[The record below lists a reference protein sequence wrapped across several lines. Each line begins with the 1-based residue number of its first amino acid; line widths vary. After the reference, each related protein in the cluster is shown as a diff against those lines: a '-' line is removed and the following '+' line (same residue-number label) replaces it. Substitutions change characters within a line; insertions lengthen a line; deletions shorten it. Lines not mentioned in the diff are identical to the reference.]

1 MTGEMTRG
9 DATKRRK
16 TYFIQRVFQTKFI
29 VLFLLLVILG
39 SAISGGLLYQRT
51 FTELGDHYGEAHS
64 KLKTTGEI
72 ILPNVL
78 AGNIIAII
86 IIGVASVAL
95 TVLISHKVAGP
106 LYRFEK
112 NAEQIAQGDLTV
124 ITKLRQSDQVKGLAD
139 AFSKMTMELRE
150 KLLDIRKESEDL
162 PILIDEMKT
171 LSQKK
176 TVSPEELAGIMTRLS
191 DISSRLEKAFEHF
204 KL

>member
-1 MTGEMTRG
+1 MTRG
-9 DATKRRK
+9 EEIKRRK

-39 SAISGGLLYQRT
+39 SVISGGLLYQRT
-51 FTELGDHYGEAHS
+51 FTELGDHYGKAHL
-64 KLKTTGEI
+64 KLKSTGEI

-78 AGNIIAII
+78 IGNVIAIV

-95 TVLISHKVAGP
+95 TIFISHKVAGP

-124 ITKLRQSDQVKGLAD
+124 VTKLRQSDQVKGLAD
-139 AFSKMTMELRE
+139 AFSKMTSELRE
-150 KLLDIRKESEDL
+150 KLLDIRRGSEEL
-162 PILIDEMKT
+162 PILVDEMKS
-171 LSQKK
+171 LSQKN
-176 TVSPEELAGIMTRLS
+176 TVSPEELAGIMARLS
-191 DISSRLEKAFEHF
+191 HISSSLEKAFEHF